1 MGGIIKTEKGYKVES
16 NSRKGTFYDVDL
28 AKPFCT
34 CPAFRFQ
41 ALRKG
46 GVCKHVQAV
55 REFAA
60 TLNQDIYTEII
71 AFVQDKKVVD
81 SIELIERF
89 GETAVNELLREGQL
103 IEEKGK
109 IRLLL

>member
-71 AFVQDKKVVD
+71 AFVQDKKVLVLSAIVD
-81 SIELIERF
+81 VQFF
-89 GETAVNELLREGQL
+89 GGDAPLFLG
-103 IEEKGK
+103 
-109 IRLLL
+109 